1 MIIDSHQHFWKY
13 NPVTHGWI
21 DDSMAKIRRDFTPT
35 DLQPILETNGIDG
48 CIAVQADQT
57 ESETE
62 YLLDCAKEHYFIKG
76 VVGWVDLMAPNV
88 EARLANF
95 AQHKSLKGIRHIVQ
109 SEPNDFMLRSE
120 FQSGIAKLNQFGLT
134 YDILIY
140 PQQLDAAIALVQKY
154 PDQQFVL
161 DHIAKPSI
169 SKGMDKAWK
178 SKIKALG
185 ELENLYCKVSGMVT
199 ETEEFRWNV
208 DDFKVFLDVVTQA
221 FGVDRLMYGSDW
233 PVCLV
238 AASYKEVLSI
248 IKNYFS
254 DEELANIMGLNACKF
269 YHLEQSGG

>member
-1 MIIDSHQHFWKY
+1 MVIDSHQHFWKY
-13 NPVTHGWI
+13 DPVTHGWI

-62 YLLDCAKEHYFIKG
+62 YLLDCAKEHHFIKG
-76 VVGWVDLMAPNV
+76 VVGWVDLMATNV
-88 EARLANF
+88 EARLAYF
-95 AQHKSLKGIRHIVQ
+95 AQHESLKGIRHIVQ
-109 SEPNDFMLRSE
+109 SEPNDFMLRPE
-120 FQSGIAKLNQFGLT
+120 FQSGIAKLSQFGLT

-140 PQQLDAAIALVQKY
+140 PQRLDAAIALVQKY

-248 IKNYFS
+248 IKNYFA

>member
-76 VVGWVDLMAPNV
+76 VVGWVDLMATNV
-88 EARLANF
+88 EARLAYF